1 MASVRSSGII
11 AIVTVIAGFL
21 LYAVSGC
28 TSQKPASIGTSAPE
42 LVVKDLIT
50 GQTVN
55 VRDLEGKVLF
65 INFWASWCP
74 PCKEEM
80 PSIETVHREFLN
92 RSDFRMITILFKD
105 SNTNGLDYL
114 RSNNYTFPVFED
126 ISGRSSRNFGV
137 TGVPET
143 YIVDKKGL
151 LRRKVI
157 GALDW
162 SGPDEKAFIKNLLNQ

>member
-1 MASVRSSGII
+1 MRSSVII
-11 AIVTVIAGFL
+11 ALVTVVAGFV

-28 TSQKPASIGTSAPE
+28 TSQKPVSVGTPAPE
-42 LVVKDLIT
+42 LVVKDLRT
-50 GQTVN
+50 GQKVN
-55 VRDLEGKVLF
+55 IRDFEGKVLF
-65 INFWASWCP
+65 VNFWASWCP

-80 PSIETVHREFLN
+80 PSIETVHREFLA
-92 RSDFRMITILFKD
+92 RSDFRLITILFKD

-114 RSNNYTFPVFED
+114 RSNGYTFPVFED

-162 SGPDEKAFIKNLLNQ
+162 SAPDEKVFIQNLLNQ